1 MDDHRGDTDVMA
13 VLVRM
18 RPSLD
23 QLGADWPQAD
33 RKDVLDRVL
42 ANPGGRRRSGRWTGW
57 VGASVAAAAV
67 LLVVLVVPRWPGG
80 IAPIEASPAVSRPV
94 GSLSPAAPVMACQE
108 LDDRERNDVGKM
120 NQIYHGV
127 DPEDGVVASAKV
139 DAGDGYSVI
148 GSRLT
153 TGQTTAWLS
162 WETDFS
168 VTSEGEVSYALH
180 LAEITTG
187 DAWDGGAAPYGRQ
200 ALAAV
205 LPCVA

>member
-1 MDDHRGDTDVMA
+1 
-13 VLVRM
+13 
-18 RPSLD
+18 
-23 QLGADWPQAD
+23 
-33 RKDVLDRVL
+33 
-42 ANPGGRRRSGRWTGW
+42 
-57 VGASVAAAAV
+57 
-67 LLVVLVVPRWPGG
+67 
-80 IAPIEASPAVSRPV
+80 
-94 GSLSPAAPVMACQE
+94 
-108 LDDRERNDVGKM
+108 M
-120 NQIYHGV
+120 NQTYHGV

-153 TGQTTAWLS
+153 TGRTTAWLA

-168 VTSEGEVSYALH
+168 VTREGEVSYALH

-187 DAWDGGAAPYGRQ
+187 DAWDAGPAPYGRQ